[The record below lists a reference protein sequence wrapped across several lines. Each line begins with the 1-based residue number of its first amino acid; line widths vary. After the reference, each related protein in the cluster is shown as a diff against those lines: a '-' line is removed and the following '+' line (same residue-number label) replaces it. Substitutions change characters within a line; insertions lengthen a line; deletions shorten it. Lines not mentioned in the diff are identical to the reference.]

1 MRIPFSKTKLLLMLA
16 CILIPTGCVSFK
28 NALPAMSKSTNQLP
42 LRSVDQHTKAEACRL
57 TGLELASHEKDE
69 HAISQL
75 EQAKKLEPELKGV
88 AYPLAVLY
96 DRQGR
101 LDAAQREYERALL
114 ESPKNADLRNDFGYF
129 LYSRKNYAESKKQLE
144 QALKLKQTHS
154 KARINLAMTL
164 AAEGQLEEAHA
175 HFEAALGPAAA
186 HHNIGLICSK
196 SGRKEEALAHLQQAA
211 QIDPSLKSQSL
222 LAALSEDTNGRSAV
236 MPASYSE

>member
-114 ESPKNADLRNDFGYF
+114 ESTQKCRPAKRLWLFSVFKKELCRVEKATGAGFEVEANAF
-129 LYSRKNYAESKKQLE
+129 ESQ
-144 QALKLKQTHS
+144 
-154 KARINLAMTL
+154 N
-164 AAEGQLEEAHA
+164 
-175 HFEAALGPAAA
+175 
-186 HHNIGLICSK
+186 
-196 SGRKEEALAHLQQAA
+196 
-211 QIDPSLKSQSL
+211 
-222 LAALSEDTNGRSAV
+222 
-236 MPASYSE
+236 

>member
-1 MRIPFSKTKLLLMLA
+1 
-16 CILIPTGCVSFK
+16 
-28 NALPAMSKSTNQLP
+28 
-42 LRSVDQHTKAEACRL
+42 
-57 TGLELASHEKDE
+57 
-69 HAISQL
+69 
-75 EQAKKLEPELKGV
+75 
-88 AYPLAVLY
+88 
-96 DRQGR
+96 
-101 LDAAQREYERALL
+101 
-114 ESPKNADLRNDFGYF
+114 
-129 LYSRKNYAESKKQLE
+129 
-144 QALKLKQTHS
+144 LKLKQTHS

-186 HHNIGLICSK
+186 HHNIGLILFK